1 MPDLV
6 YLNGDARPWQPGL
19 NLLALLKAEPAGA
32 ETHKVA
38 TALNGEF
45 VPQTL
50 RALTLL
56 QPGDQVTVFTAI
68 VGG

>member
-1 MPDLV
+1 MPDVV
-6 YLNGDARPWQPGL
+6 YLNEEPKPWQPGL
-19 NLLALLKAEPAGA
+19 NLQALVGPQRAP
-32 ETHKVA
+32 VA

-45 VPQTL
+45 VPQSL
-50 RALTLL
+50 RAHTLL

>member
-1 MPDLV
+1 MPEPVV
-6 YLNGDARPWQPGL
+6 YLNGTPRPWAPGL
-19 NLLALLKAEPAGA
+19 SVDALLPPGPG
-32 ETHKVA
+32 KVA

-45 VPQTL
+45 VPQSARPL
-50 RALTLL
+50 ALL

>member
-1 MPDLV
+1 MPELV
-6 YLNGDARPWQPGL
+6 YLNGEARPWQQGL
-19 NLLALLKAEPAGA
+19 SLLALLAN
-32 ETHKVA
+32 ETEKVA

-45 VPQTL
+45 VPQAQ
-50 RALTLL
+50 RAQTLL

>member
-1 MPDLV
+1 MPEPLV
-6 YLNGDARPWQPGL
+6 YLNGTPQPWVPGL
-19 NLLALLKAEPAGA
+19 SVASLLRPDQGQ
-32 ETHKVA
+32 VA

-45 VPQTL
+45 VPQSA
-50 RALTLL
+50 RPQALL

>member
-1 MPDLV
+1 MPESTV
-6 YLNGDARPWQPGL
+6 YLNGEARPWQPQM
-19 NLLALLKAEPAGA
+19 NLLALLADD
-32 ETHKVA
+32 TRQVA

-45 VPQTL
+45 VPQAQ
-50 RALTLL
+50 RAHTLL